1 MTTFDMSSL
10 RESIE
15 GMVVNVR
22 EAVDERTLRAA
33 GFAGA
38 EVLREQAK
46 HNARD
51 HVQTGTIYK
60 NIIAKRLE
68 EDATASSQAY
78 LVTVRTGKF
87 GADGDAYYW
96 RWVED
101 GHLFV
106 RKRKSKRDTIRKRRA
121 EAKEAEE
128 LEFGTASVPA
138 YPFMRPAFES
148 HGETAIDAM
157 KAKLAERIKETLG
170 K

>member
-1 MTTFDMSSL
+1 MFDIEGL

-15 GMVVNVR
+15 GLMVNVR
-22 EAVDERTLRAA
+22 EAVDERTLRQA

-46 HNARD
+46 RNARD
-51 HVQTGTIYK
+51 HVRTATLYK

-68 EDATASSQAY
+68 EEATPTSQTY
-78 LVTVRTGKF
+78 VVTVRTGKF

-101 GHLFV
+101 GHLIV
-106 RKRKSKRDTIRKRRA
+106 RKRKSRRDTIRKRRA
-121 EAKEAEE
+121 EAKAAEEAE
-128 LEFGTASVPA
+128 FGSARVPA
-138 YPFMRPAFES
+138 YPFMRPALIS
-148 HGETAIDAM
+148 HGQAAVDAM
-157 KAKLAERIKETLG
+157 KEKLIERCQEKLG